1 MSRKIITAYFAT
13 LCTLLILDG
22 LWLGII
28 AKDSYRQAIG
38 HVMRS
43 DIPTW
48 PWVLF
53 YLSYAA
59 AIIFLTVSAS
69 SNIKQ
74 AAIRGAVL
82 GMAAY
87 GAYNLTNYTFII
99 DWPLG
104 ITLQDWLWGTF
115 ITSTSAT
122 MGGIVWRNYE
132 RGQV

>member
-1 MSRKIITAYFAT
+1 MMFKKLMTAYFTT
-13 LCTLLILDG
+13 LFTVLILDG
-22 LWLGII
+22 LWLGIV
-28 AKDSYRQAIG
+28 AKDTYRQAIG

-59 AIIFLTVSAS
+59 AIIYLIVSIS
-69 SNIKQ
+69 SSIKQ
-74 AAIRGAVL
+74 TAIRGAVL
-82 GMAAY
+82 GIAAY
-87 GAYNLTNYTFII
+87 GAYNLTNYSLIV

-115 ITSTSAT
+115 ITCIGAT
-122 MGGIVWRNYE
+122 TGGIVWRKYE
-132 RGQV
+132 